1 MFSLFILGL
10 FQFLLK
16 KLSLGQSLDLLV
28 LKELLGKMGGCDT
41 LIEMSAEQLEGMSGG
56 KCLRAEAMS
65 SSARESVTKGPAKS
79 LRDAFISSGTAIPL
93 LLLIAQVIKL

>member
-1 MFSLFILGL
+1 M
-10 FQFLLK
+10 
-16 KLSLGQSLDLLV
+16 

-41 LIEMSAEQLEGMSGG
+41 LIEMSADQLEGMSGG

-93 LLLIAQVIKL
+93 LLLIAQVK